1 MPFDLARYHALR
13 RSTRVGVEVAY
24 LEATGSTMDDAR
36 AGAAAGQ
43 PCGTAYVAGEQ
54 SAGRGRQGRPWVSA
68 AAAGLYVTYHLC
80 PPRSEGAPLLG
91 LAAAVA
97 AAEAVHAACGL
108 AVDLK
113 WPNDLQV
120 AGKKLA
126 GILAEARPRA
136 AGGIDVFVG
145 IGINLRTAAELPPEV
160 AAIAT
165 SIEGA
170 GYPAPP
176 REVLL
181 AALSTAYDR
190 RATQAEEEPAA
201 LLAEWRARL
210 VTLGQRV
217 RLATPAGEVEGE
229 AVDVTSA
236 GELVLALPDG
246 QRQAFSAG
254 DVTTVRR

>member
-1 MPFDLARYHALR
+1 MPFDHARYHALR

-24 LEATGSTMDDAR
+24 LEATTSTMDDAR
-36 AGAAAGQ
+36 AGAAEGR
-43 PCGTAYVAGEQ
+43 PCGTAYMAGEQ
-54 SAGRGRQGRPWVSA
+54 SAGRGRQGRSWVSA
-68 AAAGLYVTYHLC
+68 ASAGLYVTYHLC
-80 PPRSEGAPLLG
+80 PARAEGAPLLG

-97 AAEAVHAACGL
+97 AAEAVQAASGL
-108 AVDLK
+108 HVDLK

-120 AGKKLA
+120 EGKKLA
-126 GILAEARPRA
+126 GILAEARPRD
-136 AGGIDVFVG
+136 AGLDVFVG

-170 GYPAPP
+170 GHPAPP

-181 AALSTAYDR
+181 AALSTAFDR
-190 RATQAEEEPAA
+190 RAAQAEAEPAA

-217 RLATPAGEVEGE
+217 RLATPTGEVEGE
-229 AVDVTSA
+229 AVDVTST
-236 GELVLALPDG
+236 GELVLALPSG
-246 QRQAFSAG
+246 ERRAFAAG
-254 DVTTVRR
+254 DVTTMRR

>member
-13 RSTRVGVEVAY
+13 RSSRIGVEVAY
-24 LEATGSTMDDAR
+24 LEATTSTMDDAH
-36 AGAAAGQ
+36 AGAAEGR

-54 SAGRGRQGRPWVSA
+54 TAGRGRQGRSWVSA

-80 PPRSEGAPLLG
+80 PARAEVAPLLG

-97 AAEAVHAACGL
+97 AAEAVQAACGL

-120 AGKKLA
+120 EGRKLA
-126 GILAEARPRA
+126 GILAEARPRD
-136 AGGIDVFVG
+136 AGLDVFVG
-145 IGINLRTAAELPPEV
+145 IGINLRTAAELPPDV

-170 GYPAPP
+170 GYPAPA

-181 AALSTAYDR
+181 AALSTALDR
-190 RATQAEEEPAA
+190 RTVQAEAEPGT
-201 LLAEWRARL
+201 LLAEWRRRL

-217 RLATPAGEVEGE
+217 RFATPSGEVEGE
-229 AVDVTSA
+229 AVDVTST
-236 GELVLALPDG
+236 GELVLALSNG
-246 QRQAFSAG
+246 ERRAFAAG
-254 DVTTVRR
+254 DVTTIRR

>member
-1 MPFDLARYHALR
+1 MPFDPARYHTLR
-13 RSTRVGVEVAY
+13 RSSRVGVEVAY
-24 LEATGSTMDDAR
+24 VEATTSTMDDAR
-36 AGAAAGQ
+36 AGAASGR
-43 PCGTAYVAGEQ
+43 PFGTAYVAGEQ
-54 SAGRGRQGRPWVSA
+54 SAGRGRLGRSWISA
-68 AAAGLYVTYHLC
+68 ASAGLYVTYHLC
-80 PPRSEGAPLLG
+80 LPRADGAPLLG

-97 AAEAVHAACGL
+97 AAEAVQAACGL

-126 GILAEARPRA
+126 GILAEARPRP

-160 AAIAT
+160 AAIAS

-170 GYPAPP
+170 GHPAPP

-181 AALSTAYDR
+181 AALSTAFDQ
-190 RATQAEEEPAA
+190 RAAQAEEEPVA
-201 LLAEWRARL
+201 LLAEWRSRL

-217 RLATPAGEVEGE
+217 RLATPTEEVEGV
-229 AVDVTSA
+229 AVDVTAS
-236 GELVLALPDG
+236 GELVLALPG
-246 QRQAFSAG
+246 GEHRAFSAG
-254 DVTTVRR
+254 DVSTVRR

>member
-1 MPFDLARYHALR
+1 MPFDLARYNALR
-13 RSTRVGVEVAY
+13 RSSRLGAEVAY
-24 LEATGSTMDDAR
+24 LEATASTMDDAR
-36 AGAAAGQ
+36 AGAAEGR
-43 PCGTAYVAGEQ
+43 PCGSAYVAGEQ
-54 SAGRGRQGRPWVSA
+54 SAGRGRQGRSWISA
-68 AAAGLYVTYHLC
+68 ASAGLYVTYHLC
-80 PPRSEGAPLLG
+80 PTRTEGAPLLG

-97 AAEAVHAACGL
+97 AGEAVHAVSGL

-136 AGGIDVFVG
+136 GGGLDVFVG
-145 IGINLRTAAELPPEV
+145 IGINLVTAPGLPPEV

-170 GYPAPP
+170 GAVAPA

-181 AALSTAYDR
+181 AALSTAYET
-190 RATQAEEEPAA
+190 RATQAEADPAA
-201 LLAEWRARL
+201 LLAEWRSRL
-210 VTLGQRV
+210 VTLGQQV
-217 RLATPAGEVEGE
+217 RLATPSGEVEGE
-229 AVDVTSA
+229 AIDVTPT
-236 GELVLALPDG
+236 GELILALASG
-246 QRQAFSAG
+246 ERRSFAAG

>member
-13 RSTRVGVEVAY
+13 RSSTLGAEVAY

-36 AGAAAGQ
+36 AGAAQGR

-54 SAGRGRQGRPWVSA
+54 SAGRGRQGRTWVSA

-80 PPRSEGAPLLG
+80 PARTEGAPLLG

-97 AAEAVHAACGL
+97 AAEAVDEACGL
-108 AVDLK
+108 RVDLK

-120 AGKKLA
+120 AGRKLA
-126 GILAEARPRA
+126 GILAEAHTRA
-136 AGGIDVFVG
+136 SGGLDVFVG

-181 AALSTAYDR
+181 AALSTAFER
-190 RATQAEEEPAA
+190 RVTQVAAEPSA
-201 LLAEWRARL
+201 LLAAWRARL

-217 RLATPAGEVEGE
+217 RLATPSGEVEGE
-229 AVDVTSA
+229 AVDVTAA
-236 GELVLALPDG
+236 GELVLALADG
-246 QRQAFSAG
+246 ARRAFAAG

>member
-13 RSTRVGVEVAY
+13 RSSLLGAEVAY
-24 LEATGSTMDDAR
+24 LESTTSTMDDAR
-36 AGAAAGQ
+36 AGAAEGR

-54 SAGRGRQGRPWVSA
+54 SAGRGRQGRSWVSA

-80 PPRSEGAPLLG
+80 PARSEGAPLLG

-97 AAEAVHAACGL
+97 AAEAVQAACGL
-108 AVDLK
+108 VVDLK

-126 GILAEARPRA
+126 GILAEARPRT
-136 AGGIDVFVG
+136 AGGLDVFVG
-145 IGINLRTAAELPPEV
+145 IGINLRTASELPPEV
-160 AAIAT
+160 VAIAT

-170 GYPAPP
+170 GHPAPP

-181 AALSTAYDR
+181 AALSTAFDR
-190 RATQAEEEPAA
+190 RAAQAEAEPAA

-210 VTLGQRV
+210 ITLGQRV
-217 RLATPAGEVEGE
+217 RLATPSGEVEGE
-229 AVDVTSA
+229 AVDVTA
-236 GELVLALPDG
+236 TGELVLALPSG
-246 QRQAFSAG
+246 ERRAFAAG

>member
-1 MPFDLARYHALR
+1 MG
-13 RSTRVGVEVAY
+13 VGVAY
-24 LEATGSTMDDAR
+24 LEATTSTMDDAR
-36 AGAAAGQ
+36 AGAAEGR

-54 SAGRGRQGRPWVSA
+54 SAGRGRQERSWVSA
-68 AAAGLYVTYHLC
+68 ASAGLYVTYHLC
-80 PPRSEGAPLLG
+80 PEWTGGAPLLG

-97 AAEAVHAACGL
+97 AAEAVQAAAGL

-126 GILAEARPRA
+126 GILAEARPR
-136 AGGIDVFVG
+136 GTSLDVFVG
-145 IGINLRTAAELPPEV
+145 IGINLHTAAELPLEV

-170 GYPAPP
+170 GHPAPP

-181 AALSTAYDR
+181 AALSSAFDR
-190 RATQAEEEPAA
+190 RATQAEADPAA
-201 LLAEWRARL
+201 LVAEWRSRL
-210 VTLGQRV
+210 VTLGQQV
-217 RLATPAGEVEGE
+217 RLATPSGEVEGE

-236 GELVLALPDG
+236 GELVLALASG
-246 QRQAFSAG
+246 ERRAFAAG
-254 DVTTVRR
+254 DVTTIRG